1 VCSRRGRGD
10 GDHARGHGAGVV
22 DVAVDGAVDVSA
34 TFVVDLDE
42 STVSSFVDVD
52 VDELESAIAA

>member
-1 VCSRRGRGD
+1 
-10 GDHARGHGAGVV
+10 
-22 DVAVDGAVDVSA
+22 VAVDGAVDVSA